1 MSTREFPCKA
11 SNIYDKNI
19 NFLFGS
25 GASASYIP
33 TLWLA
38 ENTTYETLLT
48 HKDCIDVKDFILCSY
63 FNKIIRKTFCI
74 EPSVE
79 NKKYTSTIN
88 SYTDFLDELV
98 TLLEKK
104 GSNQIRR
111 ANIFTTNYDLFF
123 ETAADNALA
132 KKTFHFND
140 GAIGFKNRRLNISNF
155 HITTWHQ
162 GTHDMYK
169 HELPT
174 INLIKMHGSVSWK
187 RDENETI
194 SINYPSV
201 SPELINLET
210 DKTIDDLVI
219 TLNTTN
225 DDLADYLDL
234 NANDQNSLEEFKSY
248 YNSLAIVN
256 PTKEKF
262 SETVFQQ
269 HYYQS
274 LRLLS
279 YELEKPQTVLIC
291 FGFSFQDEHILEII
305 KRSLSNP
312 TLKVFVFCYNNQ
324 SKQDIN
330 NTVNDPRITFI
341 YPKEVD
347 HKISFDTFIDR
358 IFKSETGD
366 WVTWTN

>member
-1 MSTREFPCKA
+1 
-11 SNIYDKNI
+11 
-19 NFLFGS
+19 
-25 GASASYIP
+25 
-33 TLWLA
+33 
-38 ENTTYETLLT
+38 
-48 HKDCIDVKDFILCSY
+48 
-63 FNKIIRKTFCI
+63 
-74 EPSVE
+74 
-79 NKKYTSTIN
+79 
-88 SYTDFLDELV
+88 
-98 TLLEKK
+98 
-104 GSNQIRR
+104 
-111 ANIFTTNYDLFF
+111 
-123 ETAADNALA
+123 
-132 KKTFHFND
+132 
-140 GAIGFKNRRLNISNF
+140 
-155 HITTWHQ
+155 
-162 GTHDMYK
+162 
-169 HELPT
+169 
-174 INLIKMHGSVSWK
+174 LIKMHGSVSWK

-305 KRSLSNP
+305 KRSL
-312 TLKVFVFCYNNQ
+312 
-324 SKQDIN
+324 
-330 NTVNDPRITFI
+330 
-341 YPKEVD
+341 
-347 HKISFDTFIDR
+347 
-358 IFKSETGD
+358 
-366 WVTWTN
+366 

>member
-1 MSTREFPCKA
+1 
-11 SNIYDKNI
+11 
-19 NFLFGS
+19 
-25 GASASYIP
+25 
-33 TLWLA
+33 
-38 ENTTYETLLT
+38 
-48 HKDCIDVKDFILCSY
+48 
-63 FNKIIRKTFCI
+63 
-74 EPSVE
+74 
-79 NKKYTSTIN
+79 
-88 SYTDFLDELV
+88 
-98 TLLEKK
+98 
-104 GSNQIRR
+104 
-111 ANIFTTNYDLFF
+111 
-123 ETAADNALA
+123 
-132 KKTFHFND
+132 
-140 GAIGFKNRRLNISNF
+140 
-155 HITTWHQ
+155 
-162 GTHDMYK
+162 
-169 HELPT
+169 
-174 INLIKMHGSVSWK
+174 
-187 RDENETI
+187 
-194 SINYPSV
+194 
-201 SPELINLET
+201 
-210 DKTIDDLVI
+210 TIDDLVI